1 MMIRVRFHANETDY
15 RPVKW
20 PVKHPF
26 WCTGYGDGYSI
37 VVAYADNVEEIL
49 ENWPEATELDIEEC
63 SEYTFTSRFPKPVW
77 LVL

>member
-1 MMIRVRFHANETDY
+1 MLRVRFHANEEDY

-26 WCTGYGDGYSI
+26 WCTGHGDGYSI
-37 VVAYADNVEEIL
+37 VVAYADNVEEIM

-63 SEYTFTSRFPKPVW
+63 SGYTFTSRFPKSAW

>member
-1 MMIRVRFHANETDY
+1 MIRARFHANETDY

-26 WCTGYGDGYSI
+26 GCIGYGDGYSI
-37 VVAYADNVEEIL
+37 VVAYADNVEEIM

-63 SEYTFTSRFPKPVW
+63 SGYTFTSRFPKPAW

>member
-1 MMIRVRFHANETDY
+1 MLRVRFHANEEDY

-37 VVAYADNVEEIL
+37 VVAYADNVEEIM

-63 SEYTFTSRFPKPVW
+63 SGYTFTSSFPKSAW